1 MTPEQKIAITKDIK
15 EKSLPKNFLELDQTS
30 QEIIFL
36 LLKKDDEALEKHEYY
51 HSANKDMFTFYM
63 QNFFEFDL
71 VYDPIETLMMIA
83 MEPKKLKTILALPD
97 TPVKL

>member
-1 MTPEQKIAITKDIK
+1 
-15 EKSLPKNFLELDQTS
+15 
-30 QEIIFL
+30 
-36 LLKKDDEALEKHEYY
+36 
-51 HSANKDMFTFYM
+51 MFTFYM